1 MISYR
6 PFIKNDINEIDI
18 VFKKSML
25 SVLNNIFGIY
35 LFILDYYKYLIFI
48 LYFILPI
55 NFILYIIVLL
65 PTIFYMG
72 TCIFLNIFVYYNKP
86 SNNLELY
93 LREGNTIL
101 LILDNKKIIGFSSFI
116 RYNQP
121 IYLGFMEYFFIDVD
135 YQHKGYSKNLL
146 QYTNHYINTKYPL
159 DDYNAGKYIIGGTS
173 GLQLSFWKKYAD
185 KIEEQEY
192 IFYGFKIDKFWM
204 KISAIKNYRIY
215 FKKNNNSL
223 GDSNS
228 QSFV

>member
-55 NFILYIIVLL
+55 NFILYIIILL
-65 PTIFYMG
+65 PSIFYIG
-72 TCIFLNIFVYYNKP
+72 TCIFLYIFVYYNKP
-86 SNNLELY
+86 SSKLELY
-93 LREGNTIL
+93 SRADNTIL

-116 RYNQP
+116 KYNQP
-121 IYLGFMEYFFIDVD
+121 IYLGFMEYFFIDID
-135 YQHKGYSKNLL
+135 YQLKGYSKKLL
-146 QYTNHYINTKYPL
+146 QYNYHYIKMRYR

-223 GDSNS
+223 GDSNP

>member
-18 VFKKSML
+18 IFKKSML

-35 LFILDYYKYLIFI
+35 LFILNYYKYLIFI
-48 LYFILPI
+48 LYFMLPI
-55 NFILYIIVLL
+55 NFILYIIILL
-65 PTIFYMG
+65 PTIFYIG
-72 TCIFLNIFVYYNKP
+72 TCVYLCILVYYNKP
-86 SNNLELY
+86 SSKLELY
-93 LREGNTIL
+93 LREGNNIL
-101 LILDNKKIIGFSSFI
+101 LILDNKKIIGFTSFI
-116 RYNQP
+116 KYNHP

-135 YQHKGYSKNLL
+135 YQLKGYSKKLL
-146 QYTNHYINTKYPL
+146 EYNYIYTKMKYR

-173 GLQLSFWKKYAD
+173 SLQLSFWKKYAD
-185 KIEEQEY
+185 KVEEQEY
-192 IFYGFKIDKFWM
+192 IFNGFKIDKKWM

-223 GDSNS
+223 DSTP